1 MYTLFFW
8 IVTFVIMWALV
19 FGQIFSEWGQRA
31 ITENSM
37 IGIEAFLWG
46 NLNLFIGVALLLVM
60 FVGVNTL
67 GGNR

>member
-1 MYTLFFW
+1 
-8 IVTFVIMWALV
+8 
-19 FGQIFSEWGQRA
+19 
-31 ITENSM
+31 M

-60 FVGVNTL
+60 FVGVNSL